1 MKLNKRFKRR
11 SPNCKKFSSGELKR
25 RHGFVQSQLL
35 NLGHNVFSEPTG
47 KTREV
52 AIGVRIVCKVH
63 SCSVFEWERTH
74 VNRLRY
80 IRFFL
85 IFSIYFK
92 RTIPSDID

>member
-11 SPNCKKFSSGELKR
+11 SPKCKKFSSGELKR
-25 RHGFVQSQLL
+25 RHGFVQSRT
-35 NLGHNVFSEPTG
+35 HCFSEPTG

-63 SCSVFEWERTH
+63 SCSVFEWELTH
-74 VNRLRY
+74 INRLRY

-85 IFSIYFK
+85 IFSIYVKKNNPF
-92 RTIPSDID
+92 